1 MATTWNPADLLST
14 TLSGGNLV
22 ATTTGPGAVRS
33 TPGYSS
39 GKYYWEYTLGVFNNG
54 NSGVGVA
61 SSAAIL
67 SNVGS
72 TATQAA
78 FIYPDGTFYIHSATT
93 GVSFG
98 ARVAGDVIAVALDVT
113 GKLIWIRVSP
123 SGNWNGSGT
132 ANPATGVG
140 GLSVSALTS
149 PLHGGFGC
157 SITGQSMT
165 VNFGASAF
173 LGAVPAGFTTEAA
186 GATAG
191 QVTQLALE
199 QWGQGAPAARSTQ
212 VALEEWGSL
221 SVSAGMAI
229 VGQIALEEWAIVQA
243 ATAAAQQ
250 YAVSVIT

>member
-1 MATTWNPADLLST
+1 
-14 TLSGGNLV
+14 
-22 ATTTGPGAVRS
+22 
-33 TPGYSS
+33 
-39 GKYYWEYTLGVFNNG
+39 
-54 NSGVGVA
+54 
-61 SSAAIL
+61 
-67 SNVGS
+67 
-72 TATQAA
+72 
-78 FIYPDGTFYIHSATT
+78 
-93 GVSFG
+93 
-98 ARVAGDVIAVALDVT
+98 
-113 GKLIWIRVSP
+113 
-123 SGNWNGSGT
+123 
-132 ANPATGVG
+132 VG
-140 GLSVSALTS
+140 GLSVGALTS

-157 SITGQSMT
+157 SVTGQSTT

-173 LGAVPAGFTTEAA
+173 LGAVPAGFTSEAA